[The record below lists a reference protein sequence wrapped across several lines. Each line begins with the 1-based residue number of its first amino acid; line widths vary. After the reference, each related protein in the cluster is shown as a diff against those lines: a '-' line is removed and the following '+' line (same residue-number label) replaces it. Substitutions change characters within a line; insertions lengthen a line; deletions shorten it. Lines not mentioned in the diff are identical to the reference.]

1 MAGNLFCIG
10 CRQGKGELTE
20 LTFGAADNDL
30 AAMEFDDG
38 TDNVQS
44 EANAALVLT
53 AGTVGFIES
62 LEDFGD
68 LLFGNAF
75 AGVFHR
81 DVSHVLLIVI
91 GDLDV
96 TSYVDEFHRI
106 LHQIIDHLMDQIFVS
121 GDHHTIC
128 IQTANIQLFFFD
140 GLFKGKDGA
149 ADHLIDVKIFRLQLH
164 FAGLQ
169 TGDVQHGTN
178 QSGQAFDFAGHD
190 GEIMPLFFRWDGA
203 VHDAVHEAA
212 DGGHWCFQLMRYI
225 GYKGAVDAVLLCQ
238 RSCHVV
244 ECHGQLADFVHF
256 RNRNTD
262 SKITAGE
269 AFRCGNHA
277 SQRTYHIAADHIN
290 DRKSNDDNT
299 DGADQEHFQH
309 FFEEVS
315 QVTGIAGNKDHTGDL
330 LVTDDQ
336 RQGNGVV
343 LALINT
349 AQIGD
354 ALIGQF
360 LTDGC
365 QNIGWNGAG
374 TVGASL
380 LTGADQR
387 IAVDIGKENIR
398 VDGLGDRDINII
410 QSGRY
415 LVGTVH
421 IDAEFLGSLQCIDC
435 VLVQGRKTVILEVLR
450 REAQEHDAQEANGQQ
465 NQTRAGEEVFSE

>member
-1 MAGNLFCIG
+1 MQKRIDKFGIRDTFTYKPYPVTFWDLY
-10 CRQGKGELTE
+10 GKFGHPIRATVSDMGPSLLARICDLTE
-20 LTFGAADNDL
+20 IQEG
-30 AAMEFDDG
+30 
-38 TDNVQS
+38 
-44 EANAALVLT
+44 
-53 AGTVGFIES
+53 
-62 LEDFGD
+62 
-68 LLFGNAF
+68 
-75 AGVFHR
+75 
-81 DVSHVLLIVI
+81 
-91 GDLDV
+91 
-96 TSYVDEFHRI
+96 I
-106 LHQIIDHLMDQIFVS
+106 LHI
-121 GDHHTIC
+121 
-128 IQTANIQLFFFD
+128 
-140 GLFKGKDGA
+140 
-149 ADHLIDVKIFRLQLH
+149 
-164 FAGLQ
+164 
-169 TGDVQHGTN
+169 
-178 QSGQAFDFAGHD
+178 
-190 GEIMPLFFRWDGA
+190 
-203 VHDAVHEAA
+203 
-212 DGGHWCFQLMRYI
+212 
-225 GYKGAVDAVLLCQ
+225 
-238 RSCHVV
+238 
-244 ECHGQLADFVHF
+244 
-256 RNRNTD
+256 
-262 SKITAGE
+262 
-269 AFRCGNHA
+269 AFRV
-277 SQRTYHIAADHIN
+277 ADDKGLILTDLKDLRAILNHIN

-374 TVGASL
+374 TVGTSL

-450 REAQEHDAQEANGQQ
+450 REAQEHDAQKTNGQQ